1 MEGQTNATSGKN
13 QRSSASNARNG
24 PARSSKRQKTTTP
37 RCPATPFQNE
47 GVLAAIEKLTQL
59 VEHHPSFHFKLEE
72 MLKDVY
78 NTLEPEVPAA
88 TRKEKNEVSC
98 PIYKLSND
106 ELKLIFGYGGEMNT
120 AVLHAL
126 PIDSTKCISR
136 YSVMKH

>member
-59 VEHHPSFHFKLEE
+59 VEHHPTFHSKLEE

-88 TRKEKNEVSC
+88 TRANQC
-98 PIYKLSND
+98 PWDENTCAFAAENGHLELLKWCRSN
-106 ELKLIFGYGGEMNT
+106 LCPWNQ
-120 AVLHAL
+120 
-126 PIDSTKCISR
+126 
-136 YSVMKH
+136 